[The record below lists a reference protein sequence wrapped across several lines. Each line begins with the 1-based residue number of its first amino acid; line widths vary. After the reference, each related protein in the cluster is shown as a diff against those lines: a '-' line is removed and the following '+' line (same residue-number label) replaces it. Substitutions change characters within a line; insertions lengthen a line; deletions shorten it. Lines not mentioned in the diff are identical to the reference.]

1 MFNHP
6 KKFLARQIGALLTLG
21 CTIGT
26 VTAGPLVTQW
36 SYSTDAVFVTGAT
49 TFGTGNGVTVNTD
62 DELSWGS
69 GTYCSGTVLF
79 GICLGTTVTPDFK
92 SPVANAA
99 NNRSALTIGSG
110 PDDTLTDGGP
120 AEGIVN
126 TITDA
131 ADLSVLGNYGLG
143 INITHW
149 NNPISAGYATLTGG
163 RIRDT
168 LTLTPQLPDIGTP
181 VSAPELVFDFIFR
194 ETPNAAPCLG
204 ETAAPCADLFG
215 IVAVPTLDQE
225 FNYDG
230 NKYFVSV
237 LLINESGNA
246 SPIGTL
252 NNAECQ
258 NMGLG
263 EGCQG
268 FRTAESAAT
277 TAQFAFAVSAQPIFD
292 VPTPAPLALMGL
304 GFAVMGLARRAK
316 SNQAG

>member
-6 KKFLARQIGALLTLG
+6 KKFLARQIGALLTVG
-21 CTIGT
+21 FAAGT
-26 VTAGPLVTQW
+26 VVAGPLVTQW
-36 SYSTDAVFVTGAT
+36 SYSTDAVFINTQT
-49 TFGTGNGVTVNTD
+49 TFSSGGGTTINQD
-62 DELSWGS
+62 SELSWG
-69 GTYCSGTVLF
+69 GTG
-79 GICLGTTVTPDFK
+79 DFQN
-92 SPVANAA
+92 PTGNT
-99 NNRSALTIGSG
+99 NTNRSALTIGSG
-110 PDDTLTDGGP
+110 SAGTLTGGGP
-120 AEGIVN
+120 AIGNVD
-126 TITDA
+126 TITDGTL
-131 ADLSVLGNYGLG
+131 DFGDYGLG

-149 NNPISAGYATLTGG
+149 NNPISGTYATLTNG
-163 RIRDT
+163 RISDT
-168 LTLTPQLPDIGTP
+168 LQLTPLDPPGG
-181 VSAPELVFDFIFR
+181 SAVNAPALVFDFIFR
-194 ETPNAAPCLG
+194 ETSNSGPCLG
-204 ETAAPCADLFG
+204 GTATPCADLFG

-237 LLINESGNA
+237 LLVNESGNA

-252 NNAECQ
+252 NNAECL

-263 EGCQG
+263 VGCQG

-277 TAQFAFAVSAQPIFD
+277 TAQFAFAVSAEPIFD

>member
-1 MFNHP
+1 MFNYS
-6 KKFLARQIGALLTLG
+6 KKILTRQIGALLTLG
-21 CTIGT
+21 ITVGA

-36 SYSTDAVFVTGAT
+36 SYSTNAVFVTSQTIFGPGNNTYVLNT
-49 TFGTGNGVTVNTD
+49 TN
-62 DELSWGS
+62 ELSWGANES
-69 GTYCSGTVLF
+69 GQRFSQDYNLNLDIERSG
-79 GICLGTTVTPDFK
+79 
-92 SPVANAA
+92 
-99 NNRSALTIGSG
+99 LTIGKGS
-110 PDDTLTDGGP
+110 PTKTLTGGGP
-120 AEGIVN
+120 ATGVVD
-126 TITDA
+126 TITDG
-131 ADLSVLGNYGLG
+131 VLDDYGLG

-149 NNPISAGYATLTGG
+149 NNPLASGYATLTNG
-163 RIRDT
+163 RISDT
-168 LTLTPQLPDIGTP
+168 LQLTPLDPPGG
-181 VSAPELVFDFIFR
+181 SAVNAPALVFDFIFR
-194 ETPNAAPCLG
+194 ETSNSGPCLG
-204 ETAAPCADLFG
+204 GTATPCADLFG

-237 LLINESGNA
+237 LLVNESGNA

-252 NNAECQ
+252 NNAECL

-263 EGCQG
+263 VGCQG

-277 TAQFAFAVSAQPIFD
+277 TAQFAFAVSAEPIFD